1 MQQPS
6 LLLFDIGGVVIESA
20 TFYNLNTL
28 LPESLDL
35 PILKQRWLQSPS
47 VRGFEL
53 GQLSAIDFANAFIDE
68 WQLNLSNDA
77 FLTAF
82 NEWPRDFYPEAR
94 ETLKLLRKRY
104 QVACLS
110 NSNPLHWHKY
120 AGFSDDFDQ
129 TFFSHLMGAIKPD
142 PEAFQIALEQCQVPA
157 TEIYYF
163 DDSISNIETA
173 QSLGMQAFLVNGFQE
188 VLLILREQGILAA

>member
-1 MQQPS
+1 M
-6 LLLFDIGGVVIESA
+6 
-20 TFYNLNTL
+20 
-28 LPESLDL
+28 
-35 PILKQRWLQSPS
+35 
-47 VRGFEL
+47 
-53 GQLSAIDFANAFIDE
+53 
-68 WQLNLSNDA
+68 
-77 FLTAF
+77 
-82 NEWPRDFYPEAR
+82 
-94 ETLKLLRKRY
+94 
-104 QVACLS
+104 
-110 NSNPLHWHKY
+110 HWHKY